1 MRIELIC
8 TGDEVLS
15 GKIVNT
21 NFSHI
26 SRRLD
31 EVGLDVIWGTTVGD
45 DRARLLEAFKA
56 ASGRADAVIV
66 NGGLG
71 PTVDDLSQE
80 VAAEAAGDT
89 LEINQEWLER
99 MERFFAGRGRPMP
112 ENNRKQAMLPTT
124 SEMIDNPV
132 GTACGFALDIGKARF
147 FFTPG
152 VPRELHRMLDEEII
166 PRLTAMTGGSTLNRL
181 HRFHS
186 FGIGESRADALLD
199 GVVDLAPDGGVK
211 LGFQAHY
218 PQLETKLAVRGASE
232 DEVRRNLEPVE
243 SEVRRRLGNFV
254 LAEGDDTLEG
264 VILSALAD
272 GNMSVAVSELATNGL
287 VAGRLASRNA
297 REAAFR
303 RALAANRLSE
313 IYSALSIDREADDI
327 TPEAAQEVAQG
338 IRALAGATH
347 GLAVLVD
354 FIPAAAGQRGSGK
367 IEVAVATADAVRTR
381 SAEIVGDEHRARL
394 GAVEMGLDCL
404 RRHLKGLPIEERVDF
419 EKT

>member
-1 MRIELIC
+1 MRIELLC

-15 GKIVNT
+15 GKIANT

-56 ASGRADAVIV
+56 ASTRADAVIV

-80 VAAEAAGDT
+80 IAAEAAGDT

-99 MERFFAGRGRPMP
+99 MEKFFAGRGRPMP
-112 ENNRKQAMLPTT
+112 ANNRKQAMLPTT
-124 SEMIDNPV
+124 SEMINNPV
-132 GTACGFALDIGKARF
+132 GTACGFALDIGNARF

-152 VPRELHRMLDEEII
+152 VPRELHRMLDDEII
-166 PRLTAMTGGSTLNRL
+166 PRLTAMTDGSTINWLK
-181 HRFHS
+181 RFHS

-218 PQLETKLAVRGASE
+218 PQLETKLAVRGATQE
-232 DEVRRNLEPVE
+232 DVERNLEPVE
-243 SEVRRRLGNFV
+243 SEVRRRLANFV
-254 LAEGDDTLEG
+254 LAEGDETLEG
-264 VILSALAD
+264 VILDTLAS
-272 GNMSVAVSELATNGL
+272 GSMRIAVSELATNGM
-287 VAGRLASRNA
+287 VAGRLAGHRGKDGT
-297 REAAFR
+297 FR
-303 RALAANRLSE
+303 RGLSANQLDEVFAALGSNERHDNVS
-313 IYSALSIDREADDI
+313 S
-327 TPEAAQEVAQG
+327 EAAQNAARG
-338 IRALAGATH
+338 IMELAGTTH
-347 GLAVLVD
+347 GLAVLVT
-354 FIPAAAGQRGSGK
+354 FVPAASGQRASGA
-367 IEVAVATADAVRTR
+367 IEIAVATRDAVHAR

-419 EKT
+419 EKS